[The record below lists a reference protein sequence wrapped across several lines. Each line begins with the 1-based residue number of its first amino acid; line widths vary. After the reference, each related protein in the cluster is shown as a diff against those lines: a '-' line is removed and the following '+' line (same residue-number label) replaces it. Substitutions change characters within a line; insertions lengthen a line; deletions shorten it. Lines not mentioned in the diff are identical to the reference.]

1 MNLSN
6 PTKRAPASQLSG
18 LLRGALAPEPTR
30 PRCARRHRDLTL
42 VGGSTEIPLARRQG
56 LLLPPVQSSICLL
69 GPGRAHPTAPLR
81 PCGPAWAAP
90 PYTSWRCLK
99 TALRYTAVRRQW
111 GAAIHA
117 SVELRAC
124 PGPPHFPLAPPA
136 HGPSP
141 VPPAAFGVR
150 CPSGNGSREMKSN
163 VINYYFYSVFM
174 DGWK

>member
-1 MNLSN
+1 MLLLHSSRGCCEAHG
-6 PTKRAPASQLSG
+6 PSADKTEMRAATQGPCSG
-18 LLRGALAPEPTR
+18 RGKHRDSFSKEARGSSSLQFGALYA
-30 PRCARRHRDLTL
+30 CWAR
-42 VGGSTEIPLARRQG
+42 I
-56 LLLPPVQSSICLL
+56 
-69 GPGRAHPTAPLR
+69 RAHPTAPLR
-81 PCGPAWAAP
+81 PCGPARAAP
-90 PYTSWRCLK
+90 LYTSWRCLK
-99 TALRYTAVRRQW
+99 AALWHTAVRRLW

-117 SVELRAC
+117 SLELRAC
-124 PGPPHFPLAPPA
+124 PGPPHFPFAPPA